1 MLFYFHLVVIYMLV
15 SFLPDEEWERV
26 SSHRYCWFHSEV
38 TNHSGEIL
46 AQFIDESAAISAV

>member
-1 MLFYFHLVVIYMLV
+1 MLV

-38 TNHSGEIL
+38 TNYSGEIL
-46 AQFIDESAAISAV
+46 AQFIDEFAATSAV